1 MEGGCV
7 PEEHTAAQP
16 LGEEEVGD
24 LHLVLNHVLNLVLNY
39 VLHVHTLKSAA
50 FLKVAL
56 REEVAEIP
64 VLMRE
69 VQVHVCQ
76 SQVGTVIG
84 TSYVHVH
91 E

>member
-7 PEEHTAAQP
+7 PEEHTAARP

-24 LHLVLNHVLNLVLNY
+24 LHLVLNHVLNH

-69 VQVHVCQ
+69 VHVHVCQ
-76 SQVGTVIG
+76 SQAGTVIS
-84 TSYVHVH
+84 TLYVHVH